1 MAIDTRIRNKF
12 RTNIAESL
20 LNEFD
25 PLSGS
30 RYYLFFGKNSEW
42 PQENRPDLVVDCT
55 RADADAW
62 IDMLGCVRI
71 SKSDACLMIPRY
83 DWEQGQVY
91 VQYDDVVNLNNPFV
105 PKKFYVMTAD
115 KRVYKCISNNYGA
128 KSEYQPFSTST
139 SVVTTLDGYKWKF
152 MYQVPDDL
160 YYKFATDT
168 KIPIESLEDATEASA
183 ARGLQL
189 AVQQAAVPGSIEN
202 VVLESI
208 GSAFTNANVGT
219 ANFVGSPGRV
229 GETFVWINPSG
240 ISVGSALDG
249 LLGYSIYFTNG
260 LGNGQI
266 IQIIGA
272 EWGAAG
278 TQFVGLIKLTLAE
291 PLTKPVSSFSD
302 SEGLFDRTAFN
313 ILPTAKVVGDGS
325 GCKLVCKLKPVETT
339 ENAGLFCSIQYTIS
353 AIEVLTP
360 GKNYS
365 NAEVQILPSLSVPTT
380 ARAILSPKG
389 GHGSDPVT
397 ELGSSELMLYCSTRS
412 GIAGDLP
419 WINNFRQFGVIR
431 NPKLGSG
438 ENAGLFAGDEDAEIF
453 KLRVERPNIIVMK
466 IKFWAG
472 GLTGTDGQL
481 ERHSYTQGVGDFL
494 PGQLVKQTGIGAT
507 GRVVK
512 WIPPLHVNTPDT
524 ECTVAITGPDPT
536 GYLYVEV
543 VGDIPFSNTIDDNS
557 KSIVG
562 YSEDETIERPS
573 YYLFQEQNNFVPI
586 LQYTAD
592 TFDSGKFV
600 IGVETLTTAKIV
612 RWELDPTSNSGYL
625 YLTQVNGRFRG
636 PTLDALGNFVEG
648 ERIVQV
654 GGVNPYSGLW
664 NSANVS
670 SAGFS
675 EINIG
680 IVASDPRR
688 DSPIR
693 STYRQTFRVNAT
705 LSDASPSLFNADNIS
720 YLALDG
726 SLKILRL
733 VEGELGTPS
742 GIYEEI
748 GTASIVDYT
757 IAGYGQNESGN
768 PNWLFTVDMVPAIS
782 TLPAAAQV
790 PDVTVPELE
799 LNSGEVLYIDHV
811 RAITRNPERLEE
823 FKLILRF

>member
-1 MAIDTRIRNKF
+1 M
-12 RTNIAESL
+12 
-20 LNEFD
+20 
-25 PLSGS
+25 
-30 RYYLFFGKNSEW
+30 
-42 PQENRPDLVVDCT
+42 
-55 RADADAW
+55 
-62 IDMLGCVRI
+62 
-71 SKSDACLMIPRY
+71 
-83 DWEQGQVY
+83 
-91 VQYDDVVNLNNPFV
+91 
-105 PKKFYVMTAD
+105 
-115 KRVYKCISNNYGA
+115 
-128 KSEYQPFSTST
+128 
-139 SVVTTLDGYKWKF
+139 
-152 MYQVPDDL
+152 
-160 YYKFATDT
+160 
-168 KIPIESLEDATEASA
+168 
-183 ARGLQL
+183 
-189 AVQQAAVPGSIEN
+189 
-202 VVLESI
+202 
-208 GSAFTNANVGT
+208 
-219 ANFVGSPGRV
+219 
-229 GETFVWINPSG
+229 
-240 ISVGSALDG
+240 
-249 LLGYSIYFTNG
+249 
-260 LGNGQI
+260 
-266 IQIIGA
+266 
-272 EWGAAG
+272 
-278 TQFVGLIKLTLAE
+278 
-291 PLTKPVSSFSD
+291 
-302 SEGLFDRTAFN
+302 
-313 ILPTAKVVGDGS
+313 
-325 GCKLVCKLKPVETT
+325 
-339 ENAGLFCSIQYTIS
+339 
-353 AIEVLTP
+353 
-360 GKNYS
+360 
-365 NAEVQILPSLSVPTT
+365 
-380 ARAILSPKG
+380 
-389 GHGSDPVT
+389 
-397 ELGSSELMLYCSTRS
+397 
-412 GIAGDLP
+412 
-419 WINNFRQFGVIR
+419 
-431 NPKLGSG
+431 
-438 ENAGLFAGDEDAEIF
+438 
-453 KLRVERPNIIVMK
+453 
-466 IKFWAG
+466 
-472 GLTGTDGQL
+472 
-481 ERHSYTQGVGDFL
+481 
-494 PGQLVKQTGIGAT
+494 
-507 GRVVK
+507 
-512 WIPPLHVNTPDT
+512 

-757 IAGYGQNESGN
+757 IAADESSVEFELTSLRGWNRKFNDYVLGYGQNESGN